1 MEDKSYNNNH
11 DKSSSIYSTNNTIS
25 QINNQ
30 YPPLNNYNSS
40 SNNYNNYEIPSLLD
54 LMSQINNMKNIM
66 NQMTNHIRLQNTK
79 NTQYENKINKLL
91 TKNTQ
96 YENQINQLLRENK
109 IILRENE
116 TMKID
121 LKILEN
127 QNDQMKK
134 QIESLN
140 QYKDSVTNDIVNRLN
155 NIELNME
162 QFKEIKEKIILNE
175 QQDNEQL
182 QQINRI
188 LEILD
193 KIILETDKM
202 KFYLN
207 GTIKENKEEIGRL
220 KKEIDVLK
228 KRIKELQDI
237 IISRKI
243 IKIILKKIIIN
254 CFESYSFAKED
265 KKYCIK
271 DVKLKKKEYNGMVKV
286 VNNLINTIYKENK
299 IIHIEGAIN
308 RIIDILN
315 TKTTYG
321 DLLNICETILEKNDL
336 SKIKQLFKEKIIT
349 LENCYPEI
357 IEDDLEM
364 KKILEEFSKK
374 NNVNI

>member
-25 QINNQ
+25 QNNNQ

-66 NQMTNHIRLQNTK
+66 NQITNHIQLQNAK
-79 NTQYENKINKLL
+79 NA
-91 TKNTQ
+91 Q
-96 YENQINQLLRENK
+96 YENQINQLLRENEIILRENE

-127 QNDQMKK
+127 KNDQMKK

-155 NIELNME
+155 NIELNMK

-207 GTIKENKEEIGRL
+207 GTIKENQEEIGRL

-336 SKIKQLFKEKIIT
+336 SQIKKLFKEKIIT